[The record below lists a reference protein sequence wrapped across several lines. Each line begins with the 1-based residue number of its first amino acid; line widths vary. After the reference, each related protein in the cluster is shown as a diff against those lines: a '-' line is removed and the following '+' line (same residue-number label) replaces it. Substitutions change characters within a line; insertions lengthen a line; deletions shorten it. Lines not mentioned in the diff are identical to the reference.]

1 MPTIAFPDVPALP
14 GVPPLPVPPG
24 GITLPTFDLNTT
36 SQVATD
42 SASVKVKPVWQ
53 INDFV
58 SGGVILVPDSIIEFE
73 YRGEQKIPNYPVEQ
87 GSFATYNK
95 VAMPF
100 DARLT
105 CTCNG
110 KSNMSRQEFLA
121 AIQVLLTGLNLI
133 SIVTPDVA
141 YGPCNLVHVDYR
153 REARQGVSLLMAQ
166 LWFQEVRVAISNAPA
181 TATPDSATPVTVGQ
195 VAPVTPTAAQASAFS
210 TPAATL
216 KAITSSPTFAALAK
230 TVPAV
235 LGAILP
241 FVGGPKAALQMSGY
255 AATAGNLTQ
264 LLTSGSSVSGS
275 SLASIPSQIGNLSGS
290 LYAVTGGNL
299 QAVASI
305 SAVANVGMVASDV
318 AKVSSIAIR

>member
-24 GITLPTFDLNTT
+24 GITLPTFGLPMT

-53 INDFV
+53 INDFT
-58 SGGVILVPDSIIEFE
+58 SAAVILVPDSIVEFE
-73 YRGEQKIPNYPVEQ
+73 YRGEQKIPNYPIEQ
-87 GSFATYNK
+87 GSFANYNK

-100 DARLT
+100 DVRLT

-110 KSNMSRQEFLA
+110 STNMSRQGFLA
-121 AIQVLLTGLNLI
+121 AIQVLLTGLNLVT
-133 SIVTPDVA
+133 IVTPDVA

-153 REARQGVSLLMAQ
+153 REAKQGVSLLVAQ
-166 LWFQEVRVAISNAPA
+166 LWFQEVRQVQPNGAP
-181 TATPDSATPVTVGQ
+181 TVTPDAATPVTVGQ
-195 VAPVTPTAAQASAFS
+195 VSPIPPTPAQTSMFS

-216 KAITSSPTFAALAK
+216 KSITSSPTFAALAK
-230 TVPAV
+230 TIPAV

-241 FVGGPKAALQMSGY
+241 FVGGPKAALQLSGY
-255 AATAGNLTQ
+255 AATVGNLSQ
-264 LLTSGSSVSGS
+264 LLTNSTPVSSS
-275 SLASIPSQIGNLSGS
+275 SLASIPSQVGSLSGS

-299 QAVASI
+299 QAVAAIGS
-305 SAVANVGMVASDV
+305 VANVGMVAADV